1 MFGEELC
8 IHIESNAFIM
18 NVLKLYQLSQ
28 ELINLDFLSVYC
40 LIIIIAKKKES
51 NIRRGFFF

>member
-1 MFGEELC
+1 MFGEALC